1 MFHRHVGSTSFVMD
15 NANKRCKI
23 SNYNSPIYSPPPTE
37 AGDLLLF
44 PSYLMHEVPPN
55 QGAQHCSAT
64 FNALPEHID
73 SWGYTLRFK

>member
-15 NANKRCKI
+15 NANERCKI

-55 QGAQHCSAT
+55 QGAQHCSAA
-64 FNALPEHID
+64 FNALPERID